1 MLYKDVYYDAKI
13 TGPLSDHEV
22 TDYNPKRKMGVPKI
36 WNSDIEYKELL

>member
-22 TDYNPKRKMGVPKI
+22 TDYNPKRKMSVP
-36 WNSDIEYKELL
+36 